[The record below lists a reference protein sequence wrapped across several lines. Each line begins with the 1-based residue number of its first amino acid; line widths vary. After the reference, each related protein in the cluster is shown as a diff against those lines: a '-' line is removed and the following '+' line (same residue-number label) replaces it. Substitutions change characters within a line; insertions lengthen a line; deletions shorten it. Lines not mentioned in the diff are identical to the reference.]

1 MSFYFNLIV
10 SLCKWSLFLFVF
22 CLEVREGGGVI
33 AKNICKSCLHLRSVK
48 RRNDWCVPVFPA
60 IKKEKLSVE
69 RLRGKK
75 QQKKKHFK
83 DKFKEGI

>member
-1 MSFYFNLIV
+1 MEFGF
-10 SLCKWSLFLFVF
+10 F

-60 IKKEKLSVE
+60 IKKKSSVWRDSKEKN
-69 RLRGKK
+69 
-75 QQKKKHFK
+75 KKKTF
-83 DKFKEGI
+83 